1 MAGMPIYILPYGL
14 DNTMGLGY
22 MTLSK
27 KCDCEASKRERKRV
41 QGSQEEKKNIIGK
54 IFHIRK
60 EDHRLI
66 PQHFSI
72 LA

>member
-1 MAGMPIYILPYGL
+1 MAGMPIYILPHGL

-41 QGSQEEKKNIIGK
+41 QGSQEEKKKHN
-54 IFHIRK
+54 R
-60 EDHRLI
+60 
-66 PQHFSI
+66 
-72 LA
+72 

>member
-27 KCDCEASKRERKRV
+27 KCDCEARECKGAKRRK
-41 QGSQEEKKNIIGK
+41 KKHN
-54 IFHIRK
+54 R
-60 EDHRLI
+60 
-66 PQHFSI
+66 
-72 LA
+72 